1 MTEIEKAF
9 LHQRVNFLRNEMRQ
23 EEAFGRSLKIVG
35 RWDAHRME
43 KELVTLVQQI
53 AHEEIQM
60 ARNEIDS
67 TSISSYVTA
76 EKEKVMQYITP
87 ERCCACRGI
96 GHEND
101 KMVRTCGTIDRPKQA
116 QHWHHGSCLRT
127 NFLIATKDEQKMPPT
142 CICGIAVPDAYGYEV
157 LSDVEYRAYRNK
169 REEMNTTNR
178 TYCPVSTC
186 SYFIS
191 PHLIERAI
199 DDRVAEINRMP
210 LRPNK
215 YVSGYFQCP
224 QCEMRICLICKQ
236 LEHPVVLPHSSMC
249 FFKIDPK
256 HAPLKPPGAA
266 PTLTS
271 LEEHYKAALAGEE
284 SGPGTALD
292 EANPTSNSIAMSLDI
307 NDKLE
312 PNRPVT
318 NSSAGT
324 AKKRKKSVP
333 LASKVTINPR

>member
-1 MTEIEKAF
+1 MLQPPLIFSE
-9 LHQRVNFLRNEMRQ
+9 R
-23 EEAFGRSLKIVG
+23 GRSPHERRV
-35 RWDAHRME
+35 HRPHLPLTFQVHCTAYTQSLYALQS
-43 KELVTLVQQI
+43 LV
-53 AHEEIQM
+53 
-60 ARNEIDS
+60 
-67 TSISSYVTA
+67 
-76 EKEKVMQYITP
+76 
-87 ERCCACRGI
+87 C
-96 GHEND
+96 
-101 KMVRTCGTIDRPKQA
+101 
-116 QHWHHGSCLRT
+116 
-127 NFLIATKDEQKMPPT
+127 T
-142 CICGIAVPDAYGYEV
+142 CIQSAP
-157 LSDVEYRAYRNK
+157 LSHQK
-169 REEMNTTNR
+169 
-178 TYCPVSTC
+178 
-186 SYFIS
+186 
-191 PHLIERAI
+191 
-199 DDRVAEINRMP
+199 
-210 LRPNK
+210 
-215 YVSGYFQCP
+215 
-224 QCEMRICLICKQ
+224 
-236 LEHPVVLPHSSMC
+236 PVVLPHSSMC